1 MRNTLAKALALL
13 RPRFAHAA
21 PRVHRSALFRFA
33 IVTGG
38 VALMVAGL
46 LVGLPAKQV
55 AGQTLPTFAPLAPQ
69 AAAGRADSS
78 LPLDVPFQVHF
89 TKPMNESTV
98 ASALT
103 ITPSVDVALLWDA
116 TGQVL
121 SLAPQPH
128 WAPYT
133 QYLVDI
139 SAAATDQQGLS
150 LATPVHSSFQ
160 SGAPTAGTITATR
173 MVADRASPSTAFQI
187 TFTRPVKLSTVLMR
201 LSIYPE
207 VDVSIVGDDPVDVA
221 SQVFTLTPKKALATN
236 ATYTVAMTSGGT
248 DSAGATLQPV
258 AALTVTT
265 LQTPSVVKVTPQAGS
280 VTRDTNQ
287 PISVQ
292 FSLAMDE
299 KSAAAA
305 VSVTANGRAV
315 AGSTSWTSGDTV
327 LVFTPRYSFAVGAA
341 ISVRIAASAR
351 SAGGLT
357 MAAAVTSK
365 FSIARPRA
373 TPIKYTSTKI
383 PWTGGIASSSAP
395 WHESELYYLGLMN
408 CTRTGGWVTS
418 AGACST
424 QTHHT
429 LPARSALAFDDGIAN
444 KVARPYAKALADLGV
459 LTHYLNGTTTHSR
472 MAAGGYPSASWGE
485 NIASPGNSGQ
495 SGMISIE
502 IYFQDEAWCRC
513 AHYYNIMDPYFHRV
527 GIGVWVSSGRTR
539 VVVDFYG

>member
-1 MRNTLAKALALL
+1 MRTIVAKALSRPFRGVARAAL
-13 RPRFAHAA
+13 RM
-21 PRVHRSALFRFA
+21 HRSALVRL
-33 IVTGG
+33 VMVSGG
-38 VALMVAGL
+38 VALVVAGL
-46 LVGLPAKQV
+46 LVGLPAKPV

-69 AAAGRADSS
+69 ATASRADSS

-98 ASALT
+98 ESALT
-103 ITPSVDVALLWDA
+103 ITPTLDVRFLWDA

-121 SLAPQPH
+121 SLAPLPH

-133 QYLVDI
+133 QYVVDI
-139 SAAATDQQGLS
+139 SGNATDQEGLS
-150 LATPVHSSFQ
+150 LASPINSAFQ

-173 MVADRASPSTAFQI
+173 MVGGLASPSTAFQV
-187 TFTRPVKLSTVLMR
+187 TFTRPVKLATVMMR
-201 LSIYPE
+201 FGINPP
-207 VDVSIVGDDPVDVA
+207 VDVSIVGDDPTDVA
-221 SQVFTLTPKKALATN
+221 SQVFTLTPKKALATDTRYVVSM
-236 ATYTVAMTSGGT
+236 ADGGT

-258 AALTVTT
+258 PRLQVDT
-265 LQTPSVVKVTPQAGS
+265 LQAPSVVTFTPQAGS

-305 VSVTANGRAV
+305 LSVTANGRAA

-327 LVFTPRYSFAVGAA
+327 LVFTPRYSFAVGATVT
-341 ISVRIAASAR
+341 VRVAASAR
-351 SAGGLT
+351 STGGLT
-357 MAAAVTSK
+357 MAAAAGST
-365 FSIARPRA
+365 FTIARPRSA
-373 TPIKYTSTKI
+373 AIKYTTTKI
-383 PWTGGIASSSAP
+383 PLTGGVASSSAP
-395 WHESELYYLGLMN
+395 WHESELYYLNLMN

-418 AGACST
+418 AGTCST

-444 KVARPYAKALADLGV
+444 KVARPYAKAMADLGV

-472 MAAGGYPSASWGE
+472 MAAGGYPGSSWGE
-485 NIASPGNSGQ
+485 NIASPGNSSQG
-495 SGMISIE
+495 GMISIE
-502 IYFQDEAWCRC
+502 IYFQNEAWCRC
-513 AHYYNIMDPYFHRV
+513 AHYYNIMDPYFHRA
-527 GIGVWVSSGRTR
+527 GIGVWVSGGRAR